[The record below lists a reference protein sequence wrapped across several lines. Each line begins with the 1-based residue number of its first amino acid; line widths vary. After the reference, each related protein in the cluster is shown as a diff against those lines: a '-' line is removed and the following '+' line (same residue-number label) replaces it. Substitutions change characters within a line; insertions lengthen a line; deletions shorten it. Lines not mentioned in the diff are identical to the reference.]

1 MSMDS
6 LAPTRMNLLQRKAQV
21 KLAQDGVGLLKGK
34 RDALLQ
40 ELLGRARELRSMRD
54 ELYRRGR
61 EAVTSLAVARAVRG
75 AAELR
80 SAGMAGHRDLNVRVH
95 TEKVWGLTLGDVEL
109 DNIVRTPEERNLGLL
124 DCSSHVLEAGET
136 TEQML
141 EQLLKCAPLERNLMI
156 IGEEVKKVSRRIN
169 ALEEYLIPKLR
180 EEMRAIASVLDERE
194 REDIFRLKR
203 IKGKKAA
210 DKRKK
215 AREKQDLARTGVQ
228 PGSEKA

>member
-6 LAPTRMNLLQRKAQV
+6 LAPTRMNLLQLKAQV
-21 KLAQDGVGLLKGK
+21 KLAKDGVGLLKGK

-40 ELLGRARELRSMRD
+40 ELLGRARELRAMRD
-54 ELYRRGR
+54 DLYQRGR
-61 EAVTSLAVARAVRG
+61 EAVATLAMARAVRG
-75 AAELR
+75 TAELR
-80 SAGMAGHRDLNVRVH
+80 SAGMAGHRELNVRVQ
-95 TEKVWGLTLGDVEL
+95 TEKVWGLTLGNVEL
-109 DNIVRTPEERNLGLL
+109 HNIVRTPEERSLGLF

-136 TEQML
+136 AEQML
-141 EQLLKCAPLERNLMI
+141 EQLLKCAPLERNLLL

-169 ALEEYLIPKLR
+169 ALEEYLIPKLLDDIGG
-180 EEMRAIASVLDERE
+180 IASVLDERE

-215 AREKQDLARTGVQ
+215 ADSSTGRVRMGARPEG
-228 PGSEKA
+228 EKA